1 MDTAFCTNSRST
13 PCKIGF
19 IPFMDSNDQACGA
32 GQNCEQ
38 APNGQPMCKC
48 IWGAQHWGKSGKIS
62 QVPLKS
68 MGVTGVRPAPLD
80 GWQVHERA
88 RWFRV
93 MATALSIRRRPEV
106 DAPLAGELPFGEVF
120 QAVSSTGEDGFKFLE
135 LSRGRGWV
143 FSDARVQPV
152 LVIDETAAP
161 VAIEAE
167 RSLRKGERFDEAD
180 PNWFWN
186 WDSQLAAKSKAHAD
200 FQTMM
205 LDISATAKDT
215 EILPHIADWEEAG
228 GFPEDLT
235 AKAYAAGV
243 YAAGLP
249 KEYGGTGEEMD
260 PWRRFIYND
269 ELGRSCAGGLW
280 ASLLT
285 HGISLPPILALGS
298 EQQKQK
304 YAKDFGRWA
313 SGGVEQCQKPPA
325 PSDTAPCDRIMSDII
340 TGVKRCS
347 LAITEPNGGSDVAN
361 IQTTAVRE
369 KDVYVV
375 TGQKTYI
382 SGGMNADYFT
392 TGVRTGSSGIGG
404 ISLLMIH
411 RDYPGVQT
419 TRLKTQGWGVS
430 TTTSVAFNDVRV
442 PVENRLGFIKT
453 VTWMFACT
461 EPNQCEGFLPIM
473 LNFNNER
480 MSMAYAACRMSRC
493 CLEDAIRFARVRKTF
508 GKPLVQQQV
517 IRHKMAEMARLILS
531 THGFLASVTETM
543 AGDDYGQLA
552 GKVALAKILGG
563 RSYLRGNHIGGRIER
578 SYREVRVYAI
588 GGGSEEIMLDLAA
601 RAAKL

>member
-1 MDTAFCTNSRST
+1 MS
-13 PCKIGF
+13 K
-19 IPFMDSNDQACGA
+19 
-32 GQNCEQ
+32 
-38 APNGQPMCKC
+38 
-48 IWGAQHWGKSGKIS
+48 
-62 QVPLKS
+62 
-68 MGVTGVRPAPLD
+68 
-80 GWQVHERA
+80 
-88 RWFRV
+88 
-93 MATALSIRRRPEV
+93 
-106 DAPLAGELPFGEVF
+106 
-120 QAVSSTGEDGFKFLE
+120 
-135 LSRGRGWV
+135 
-143 FSDARVQPV
+143 
-152 LVIDETAAP
+152 
-161 VAIEAE
+161 
-167 RSLRKGERFDEAD
+167 FDEAD

-205 LDISATAKDT
+205 RDFMDT

-304 YAKDFGRWA
+304 YAK
-313 SGGVEQCQKPPA
+313 
-325 PSDTAPCDRIMSDII
+325 DII

-442 PVENRLGFIKT
+442 PVENRLG
-453 VTWMFACT
+453 V
-461 EPNQCEGFLPIM
+461 ENQGFLPIM

-552 GKVALAKILGG
+552 GKVALAKVQATKTLEFCAREASQILGG